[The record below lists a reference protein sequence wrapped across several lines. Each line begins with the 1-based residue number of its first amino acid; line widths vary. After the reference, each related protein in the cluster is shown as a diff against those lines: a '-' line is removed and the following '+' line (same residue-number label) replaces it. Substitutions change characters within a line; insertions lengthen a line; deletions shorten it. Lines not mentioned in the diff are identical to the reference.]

1 MGRGMNQPTR
11 RRFDRIVRARPPP
24 PGDESTDESEEEVDQ
39 HLQDLFRQRNE
50 IATMVR
56 NIHQGTEEAAVI
68 QGCMSALECLL
79 FERPPPVEHPE
90 EYAVEQTRWAMSHPR
105 FLNHLQQIRVAFR
118 EVIPAGDLF
127 TAMIKHKLER
137 VLRGA
142 ETLTVV
148 TIQCHINQGDQDPP
162 GPSPPGPSPP
172 GPSAGHPGPLAGP
185 SAANPV

>member
-1 MGRGMNQPTR
+1 MGRGMDQPTR

-24 PGDESTDESEEEVDQ
+24 PGDESSSEEEAGQDQ
-39 HLQDLFRQRNE
+39 HLQELYRQRNE

-79 FERPPPVEHPE
+79 FEHPPPVSSAED
-90 EYAVEQTRWAMSHPR
+90 YAVEQTRWAMSHPR
-105 FLNHLQQIRVAFR
+105 FQRHLADIRVAFR
-118 EVIPAGDLF
+118 EVVPAGDLF
-127 TAMIKHKLER
+127 TAMIKDKLER

-162 GPSPPGPSPP
+162 GPSPPGPS
-172 GPSAGHPGPLAGP
+172 AGHPGPLAGP
-185 SAANPV
+185 SAANPG

>member
-24 PGDESTDESEEEVDQ
+24 PGDESSSEEEAPDQ

-56 NIHQGTEEAAVI
+56 NIQQGTCEAAVI

-105 FLNHLQQIRVAFR
+105 FLGHLEQIRVAFR
-118 EVIPAGDLF
+118 EVMPAGDLF